1 MRRRAARVRL
11 EFVAEAVPSLRIA
24 LAGDVMLGRTIAE
37 MITARGFGYPWG
49 DVLPILQEADLFLV
63 NLECALTRAKEPW
76 RDGRFKA
83 FYFRA
88 EPEAVETLRL
98 GGVDFACL
106 GNNHA
111 ADFGMEGLLETAR
124 VLDEA
129 GIAHAGA
136 GTDAGAASAP
146 ARLEAGG
153 VHVGITAFADHPEEW
168 AAGPG
173 RPGINYI
180 PISTGEGVM
189 RRVEAALHVARENA
203 DFVVFTIHWGPNMR
217 SRPTAAFREFARAVL
232 SAGADLFW
240 GHSAHLVQGVEFWK
254 GKPILYD
261 TGDFVDDYA
270 VDSELRNDLS
280 ALFRVTVRPPQVVS
294 VEALPVAIS
303 DMRVN
308 LARGTQ
314 RARFLRHLTALCA
327 EMNTCVVQ
335 QEHGPALTLSP
346 FSASEASRAS

>member
-1 MRRRAARVRL
+1 MRHDASGVKLQLMA
-11 EFVAEAVPSLRIA
+11 ESVASLRIA
-24 LAGDVMLGRTIAE
+24 VAGDVMLGRTVAE
-37 MITARGFGYPWG
+37 MIAARGFGYPWG
-49 DVLPILQEADLFLV
+49 DVLPYLREADLFLV

-83 FYFRA
+83 FYFRS

-106 GNNHA
+106 ANNHA
-111 ADFGMEGLLETAR
+111 ADFGMDGLLEAIR

-129 GIAHAGA
+129 GIANAGA
-136 GTDAGAASAP
+136 GADVEEASAP
-146 ARLEAGG
+146 VRLDVAG
-153 VHVGITAFADHPEEW
+153 VRVGITAFADHPEEW
-168 AAGPG
+168 AAAPG
-173 RPGINYI
+173 QPGINYI
-180 PISTGEGVM
+180 PISPDRAVM
-189 RRVEAALHVARENA
+189 RKVEAALRAARQDA

-217 SRPTAAFREFARAVL
+217 SRPTSAFREFARAVI
-232 SAGADLFW
+232 SVGADLFW

-270 VDSELRNDLS
+270 VDSELCNDLS
-280 ALFRVTVRPPQVVS
+280 ALFRVRVRPPQVVS
-294 VEALPVAIS
+294 VEAVPVAIS

-327 EMNTCVVQ
+327 EMNTRVVQ
-335 QEHGPALTLSP
+335 QEHGPALTLLP

>member
-1 MRRRAARVRL
+1 MRCGAAGVKL
-11 EFVAEAVPSLRIA
+11 HLMVEALPSLRIA
-24 LAGDVMLGRTIAE
+24 LAGDVMLGRTVDEVIA
-37 MITARGFGYPWG
+37 ARGFGYPWG

-76 RDGRFKA
+76 RDGRYKA

-98 GGVDFACL
+98 GGADFACL
-106 GNNHA
+106 ANNHA

-129 GIAHAGA
+129 SIAHAGA
-136 GTDAGAASAP
+136 GDNAGAASAP

-153 VHVGITAFADHPEEW
+153 VRVGIAAFADHPEEW
-168 AAGPG
+168 AAAPG
-173 RPGINYI
+173 KPGINYI
-180 PISTGEGVM
+180 PISTDEAVM
-189 RRVEAALHVARENA
+189 SRVEAALRAARQDA

-217 SRPTAAFREFARAVL
+217 SRPTAAFREFARAVV

-280 ALFRVTVRPPQVVS
+280 ALFLITIEPRHVVS
-294 VEALPVAIS
+294 VEAIPVAIS

-308 LARGTQ
+308 VARGTQ
-314 RARFLRHLTALCA
+314 RLRFLRHLTALCS
-327 EMNTCVVQ
+327 EMNTRVVQ
-335 QEHGPALTLSP
+335 QESGPALTLSP

>member
-1 MRRRAARVRL
+1 MVGFRL
-11 EFVAEAVPSLRIA
+11 A
-24 LAGDVMLGRTIAE
+24 LAGDVMLGRTVAETIA
-37 MITARGFGYPWG
+37 TRGFGHPWG
-49 DVLPILQEADLFLV
+49 DVMPFLQETDLFLV
-63 NLECALTRAKEPW
+63 NLECALTRAKDPW
-76 RDGRFKA
+76 TDGRFKA

-88 EPEAVETLRL
+88 EPEAVETLRIA
-98 GGVDFACL
+98 GVDFACL
-106 GNNHA
+106 ANNHA

-136 GTDAGAASAP
+136 GADLEAAAAP

-153 VHVGITAFADHPEEW
+153 FRVAITAFADHPEEW
-168 AAGPG
+168 AAAPG
-173 RPGINYI
+173 KPGINHI
-180 PISTGEGVM
+180 PISTDDVVM
-189 RRVEAALHVARENA
+189 RRVEEALRAARQNA

-217 SRPTAAFREFARAVL
+217 SRPTAAFRDFARAVV

-280 ALFRVTVRPPQVVS
+280 ALFRITIRPPQVVS
-294 VEALPVAIS
+294 VEAVPVAIS

-314 RARFLRHLTALCA
+314 RARFLRRLTALCS
-327 EMNTCVVQ
+327 EMDTRVAQ
-335 QEHGPALTLSP
+335 QESGPALTVSP
-346 FSASEASRAS
+346 LAPSETSRAS

>member
-1 MRRRAARVRL
+1 MAQALR
-11 EFVAEAVPSLRIA
+11 PLRIA
-24 LAGDVMLGRTIAE
+24 LAGDVMLGRTVAEVIA
-37 MITARGFGYPWG
+37 ARGFGYPWG
-49 DVLPILQEADLFLV
+49 DVLPYLREADLFLV

-98 GGVDFACL
+98 GGVDFASL
-106 GNNHA
+106 ANNHA
-111 ADFGMEGLLETAR
+111 ADFRKEGLLETVR
-124 VLDEA
+124 VLDDA
-129 GIAHAGA
+129 GIANAGA
-136 GTDAGAASAP
+136 GADAEEASAP
-146 ARLEAGG
+146 VFLDVAGVRVG
-153 VHVGITAFADHPEEW
+153 VTAFADHPEEW
-168 AAGPG
+168 AAAAGQ
-173 RPGINYI
+173 PGINYI
-180 PISTGEGVM
+180 PISTDEPVM
-189 RRVEAALHVARENA
+189 RRVEAALRAARQDA
-203 DFVVFTIHWGPNMR
+203 DFVVFTVHWGPNMR
-217 SRPTAAFREFARAVL
+217 SRPTPDFRDFARVVI

-280 ALFRVTVRPPQVVS
+280 ALFLITAEPGHVVS
-294 VEALPVAIS
+294 VEAIPVWIS

-308 LARGTQ
+308 VARGTQ
-314 RARFLRHLTALCA
+314 RVRFLRHLTALCS
-327 EMNTCVVQ
+327 EMNTRVVQ
-335 QEHGPALTLSP
+335 QESGPVLTLSP

>member
-1 MRRRAARVRL
+1 MRGGTSRVKL
-11 EFVAEAVPSLRIA
+11 PLMAESVASLRIA
-24 LAGDVMLGRTIAE
+24 VAGDVMLGRTVAE
-37 MITARGFGYPWG
+37 MIAARGFRYPWG
-49 DVLPILQEADLFLV
+49 DVLPYLREADLFLV
-63 NLECALTRAKEPW
+63 NLECALTRAREPW

-83 FYFRA
+83 FYFRS

-106 GNNHA
+106 ANNHA
-111 ADFGMEGLLETAR
+111 ADFGMDGLLETIR
-124 VLDEA
+124 VLDDA
-129 GIAHAGA
+129 GIANAGA
-136 GTDAGAASAP
+136 GCDAEEAFAPVRLDAA
-146 ARLEAGG
+146 G
-153 VHVGITAFADHPEEW
+153 VRVGIVAFADHPEEW
-168 AAGPG
+168 AAAAGQ
-173 RPGINYI
+173 RGINYI
-180 PISTGEGVM
+180 PISTDEAVM
-189 RRVEAALHVARENA
+189 SRVEAALRAARQDA

-217 SRPTAAFREFARAVL
+217 SRPTAAFRDFARAVI

-261 TGDFVDDYA
+261 AGDFVDDYA

-280 ALFRVTVRPPQVVS
+280 ALFLITIEPRHVVS
-294 VEALPVAIS
+294 VEAIPVAIS

-308 LARGTQ
+308 VARGTQ
-314 RARFLRHLTALCA
+314 RLRFLRHLTALCS

-335 QEHGPALTLSP
+335 QESGPALTLSP

>member
-1 MRRRAARVRL
+1 MRHDASGVKLQLMA
-11 EFVAEAVPSLRIA
+11 ESVASLRIA
-24 LAGDVMLGRTIAE
+24 VAGDVMLGRTVAE
-37 MITARGFGYPWG
+37 MTTARGFGYPWG
-49 DVLPILQEADLFLV
+49 DMLPFFGEADLFLV

-88 EPEAVETLRL
+88 EPEAVESLRL
-98 GGVDFACL
+98 AGVDFACL
-106 GNNHA
+106 ANNHA

-136 GTDAGAASAP
+136 GADAEAASAP
-146 ARLEAGG
+146 AWLEAGG
-153 VHVGITAFADHPEEW
+153 VRVGITAFADHPEEW
-168 AAGPG
+168 AAAPG
-173 RPGINYI
+173 KPGINYI
-180 PISTGEGVM
+180 PISTNEAVM
-189 RRVEAALHVARENA
+189 HRVEEALRAARQNA

-217 SRPTAAFREFARAVL
+217 SRPTAAFRDFARAVV

-240 GHSAHLVQGVEFWK
+240 GHSAHLVQGIEFWK

-261 TGDFVDDYA
+261 AGDLVDDYA

-280 ALFRVTVRPPQVVS
+280 ALFRITNRPPQVVS
-294 VEALPVAIS
+294 VEAVPVAIG

-314 RARFLRHLTALCA
+314 RIRFLRHLTALCS
-327 EMNTCVVQ
+327 EMNTRVAQ
-335 QEHGPALTLSP
+335 QESGPALTLLP